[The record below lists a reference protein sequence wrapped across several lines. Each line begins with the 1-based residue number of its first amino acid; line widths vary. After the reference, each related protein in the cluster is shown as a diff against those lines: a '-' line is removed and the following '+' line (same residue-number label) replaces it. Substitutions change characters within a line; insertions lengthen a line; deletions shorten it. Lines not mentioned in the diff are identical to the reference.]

1 MKKNHVVFCF
11 SDLSNETALN
21 DKLIITNV
29 TEQQGL
35 KLPKEVN

>member
-21 DKLIITNV
+21 DKLITNV

-35 KLPKEVN
+35 KLPTEVN